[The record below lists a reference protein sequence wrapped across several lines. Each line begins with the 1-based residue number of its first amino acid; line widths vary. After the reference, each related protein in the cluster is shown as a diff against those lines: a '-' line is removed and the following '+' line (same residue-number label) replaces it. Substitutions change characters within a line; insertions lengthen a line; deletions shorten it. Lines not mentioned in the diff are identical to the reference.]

1 MNISIIIDM
10 IGYLGSALVVV
21 SMLMTSVIKLRVI
34 NTIGSC
40 IFAAYACIIHSYPT
54 AIMNFCLV
62 AINVYNLIHIL
73 KKDQHYDLIDG
84 NADETFVTY
93 ILNHYKEDIKI
104 FFPDFHMNPVDID
117 IAYIVCA
124 DAIPAG
130 VFLGRRTDRNTVE
143 IILDYSTPA
152 YRDCSVGTYLYSKLP
167 MKGIHRLIYAGR
179 GEKHKSYLLKVG
191 FVLENGIYVKN
202 L

>member
-1 MNISIIIDM
+1 MDILIIIDM

-62 AINVYNLIHIL
+62 AINVYNLMQIL
-73 KKDQHYDLIDG
+73 KKDQHYALIEG
-84 NADETFVTY
+84 NADEAFLTY
-93 ILNHYKEDIKI
+93 ILNHYKEDIKT
-104 FFPDFHMNPVDID
+104 FFPEFQMNLIDID
-117 IAYIVCA
+117 IAYIVCS
-124 DAIPAG
+124 DAIPVG
-130 VFLGRRTDRNTVE
+130 IFLGRRMDKNTVE
-143 IILDYSTPA
+143 IILDYSIPA

-167 MKGIHRLIYAGR
+167 VKGIHRLVYAGTE
-179 GEKHKSYLLKVG
+179 EKHKSYLVKVG
-191 FVLENGIYVKN
+191 FVQENGIYTKK